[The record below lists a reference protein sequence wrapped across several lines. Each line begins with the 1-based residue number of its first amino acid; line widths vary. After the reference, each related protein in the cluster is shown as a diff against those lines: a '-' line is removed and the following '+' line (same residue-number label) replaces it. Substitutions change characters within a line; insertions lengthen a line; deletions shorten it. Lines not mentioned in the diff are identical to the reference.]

1 MQGNRVD
8 RSPAAAPGLES
19 AIGSME
25 FAWSDE
31 QHALRAR
38 YAGFGREC
46 LNGELVARD
55 HAGEFRRENWQA
67 CADFGI
73 LRLSVPREYSG
84 EGTDLL
90 TAMLAMEGL
99 GYGCR
104 DNGLTFGL
112 NAQLWTVQLPIAR
125 FGTDEQKRR
134 FLPPLCSGEMIGAH
148 AITEADA
155 GSDAFS
161 LTTRAD
167 RRDGGYVLNGTKRL
181 VTFAPVA
188 DLALVFATVDP
199 AKGRWGIT
207 AFVVERAAAGFRSS
221 PARDKMGL
229 RTVPIGELIFE
240 DCFVP
245 EENRLGPEG
254 AGVSISTHS
263 LEIERCCILASQLG
277 AMERQLEAAVRF
289 ARERRQFG
297 QPIGKFQSVANRL
310 ADMRLRLE
318 TSRLLLYKV
327 AWLKSQDKPAMLE
340 AALLKLHLS
349 ESFVESGLDAIR
361 VHGGSGYL
369 TDTEIE
375 RDLRDA
381 IGGTLYAGTSDIQRN
396 IIARALGL

>member
-1 MQGNRVD
+1 MD
-8 RSPAAAPGLES
+8 FS
-19 AIGSME
+19 
-25 FAWSDE
+25 WSDE
-31 QHALRAR
+31 QRALRER
-38 YAGFGREC
+38 YTRFAQDC
-46 LNGELVARD
+46 LNDDIVARD
-55 HAGEFRRENWQA
+55 RDSVFRRENWQA

-73 LRLSVPREYSG
+73 LRLSVPPEYG
-84 EGTDLL
+84 GAGVDLL

-112 NAQLWTVQLPIAR
+112 NAQMWTVQLPIAR
-125 FGTDEQKRR
+125 FGTPAQKQR
-134 FLPPLCSGEMIGAH
+134 FLPGLCGGTHIGAH
-148 AITEADA
+148 AITEPNA

-161 LTTRAD
+161 LETLAE

-181 VTFAPVA
+181 VTFGPVA
-188 DLALVFATVDP
+188 DLALVFATIDP
-199 AKGRWGIT
+199 AKGRWGVT
-207 AFVVERAAAGFRSS
+207 AFLVERGTDGFRSS
-221 PARDKMGL
+221 PTREKMGL
-229 RTVPIGELIFE
+229 RTVPLGELTFE
-240 DCFVP
+240 NCFVP
-245 EENRLGPEG
+245 EDNRLGPEG

-277 AMERQLEAAVRF
+277 AMERQLETAIGF

-297 QPIGKFQSVANRL
+297 QPIGRFQSVANRL

-327 AWLKSQDKPAMLE
+327 AWLKSLDKPALLE

-361 VHGGSGYL
+361 IHGGTGYL
-369 TDTEIE
+369 TDAEVE

-381 IGGTLYAGTSDIQRN
+381 VGGTLYAGTSDIQRT

>member
-1 MQGNRVD
+1 V
-8 RSPAAAPGLES
+8 PAEDG
-19 AIGSME
+19 G
-25 FAWSDE
+25 
-31 QHALRAR
+31 
-38 YAGFGREC
+38 AG
-46 LNGELVARD
+46 
-55 HAGEFRRENWQA
+55 
-67 CADFGI
+67 I
-73 LRLSVPREYSG
+73 
-84 EGTDLL
+84 DLL

-125 FGTDEQKRR
+125 FGTAAQKQR
-134 FLPPLCSGEMIGAH
+134 FLPGLCSGALIGAH
-148 AITEADA
+148 AITEAAA

-161 LTTRAD
+161 LETRAEK
-167 RRDGGYVLNGTKRL
+167 RDGGYVLNGTKRL

-188 DLALVFATVDP
+188 DLALVFATIDP

-207 AFVVERAAAGFRSS
+207 AFVVERGTEGFSSS
-221 PARDKMGL
+221 PVRDKMGL
-229 RTVPIGELIFE
+229 RTVPIGELTFE
-240 DCFVP
+240 NCFVS

-277 AMERQLEAAVRF
+277 AMDRQLETAIRF

-327 AWLKSQDKPAMLE
+327 AWLKSLDKPAMLE

-361 VHGGSGYL
+361 IHGGTGYM
-369 TDTEIE
+369 TDAEIE

-381 IGGTLYAGTSDIQRN
+381 IGGTLYAGTSDIQRT

>member
-1 MQGNRVD
+1 PR
-8 RSPAAAPGLES
+8 LECGHCCRTER
-19 AIGSME
+19 ANGFMD
-25 FAWSDE
+25 FAWSEE
-31 QHALRAR
+31 QRALRAR
-38 YAGFGREC
+38 YAGFAHEN
-46 LNGELVARD
+46 LNRDLVARD
-55 HAGEFRRENWQA
+55 RDGVFQRENWQA

-73 LRLSVPREYSG
+73 LGLSVPPEYG
-84 EGTDLL
+84 GAGLDLL

-125 FGTDEQKRR
+125 FGTAAQKQR
-134 FLPPLCSGEMIGAH
+134 FLPGLCSGEWIGAH
-148 AITEADA
+148 AITEAGA
-155 GSDAFS
+155 GSDVFS
-161 LTTRAD
+161 LQARAEK
-167 RRDGGYVLNGTKRL
+167 RDGGYVLNGTKHL

-188 DLALVFATVDP
+188 DLALVFATTDP
-199 AKGRWGIT
+199 AKGKWGIT
-207 AFVVERAAAGFRSS
+207 AFVVERGSAGFRSS
-221 PARDKMGL
+221 PVRDKMGL
-229 RTVPIGELIFE
+229 RTAPIGELIFE
-240 DCFVP
+240 NCFVP
-245 EENRLGPEG
+245 EDNRIGPEG

-263 LEIERCCILASQLG
+263 LEVERCCILASQLG
-277 AMERQLEAAVRF
+277 AMERQLEKAICF

-327 AWLKSQDKPAMLE
+327 AWLKSMDKPAMLE

-361 VHGGSGYL
+361 IHGGSGYL
-369 TDTEIE
+369 TESEIE

-381 IGGTLYAGTSDIQRN
+381 VGGTLYAGTSDIQRI